1 MGFVMALELED
12 FAALVLAAAEKR
24 REARI
29 WDMYVAQLPYMDPK
43 KRVSYAEFLA
53 SATGDKR
60 PRQTNRA
67 GLTAEQIDAKFSA
80 IAERHKQ
87 ARG

>member
-1 MGFVMALELED
+1 MAFIAELEPAD
-12 FAALVLAAAEKR
+12 FGALVAKAAEAR